1 MRNSFK
7 NKNILI
13 TGGTGSFG
21 KTFLN
26 YILKKHHDIKNIY
39 IFSRDEKKQ
48 FDLRNQITNPV
59 VKFIIGDVRDYNSV
73 LDAMQNIDY
82 VFHAAALKQVPSC
95 EFFPLEAVK
104 TNILGT
110 NNILTSANRT
120 KVKKVVFLSTDKSVQ
135 PVNAMGMSKALMEK
149 VIVAKS
155 RNIRK
160 DLTLCITRYG
170 NVIGS
175 RGSVIPTF
183 IEQIKSNKNLTITDP
198 SMTRFMMTLDE
209 AVQLVMYAFD
219 YGKNGDIL
227 VKKSPAASID
237 TIAKALLKYFKKK
250 LSIKVIGTRQG
261 EKKHEA
267 LLSKEEKVISE
278 NLSKFYKVNLINSKI
293 DFTNF
298 YSRGK
303 KTQRVEEYRSD
314 NTIQL
319 DINQTINLIKK
330 SGLI

>member
-1 MRNSFK
+1 MNNTFK

-26 YILKKHHDIKNIY
+26 YILKHKKNIKSVT

-48 FDLRNQITNPV
+48 FDLRNKFSNKK

-73 LDAMQNIDY
+73 LDVMQNIDY

-95 EFFPLEAVK
+95 EFYPLEAVK
-104 TNILGT
+104 TNIIGT
-110 NNILTSANRT
+110 NNILTAANRT
-120 KVKKVVFLSTDKSVQ
+120 NVKKVIFLSTDKSVQ

-149 VIVAKS
+149 VVIAKS

-160 DLTLCITRYG
+160 DLSFCITRYG

-183 IEQIKSNKNLTITDP
+183 IDQIKKNKRITITDP
-198 SMTRFMMTLDE
+198 SMTRFMMTLNE
-209 AVQLVMYAFD
+209 AVQLVMYAFEK
-219 YGKNGDIL
+219 GENGDIF
-227 VKKSPAASID
+227 VKKSPASTIGV
-237 TIAKALLKYFKKK
+237 IAKALLKYFKKK
-250 LSIKVIGTRQG
+250 SKIKIIGIRQG
-261 EKKHEA
+261 EKKHEL
-267 LLSKEEKVISE
+267 LLSKDEKIISK
-278 NLSKFYKVNLINSKI
+278 NLNNFYKVNLIKSNINYKDYFTSGKI
-293 DFTNF
+293 TEKYN
-298 YSRGK
+298 
-303 KTQRVEEYRSD
+303 EYRSD
-314 NTIQL
+314 NTLQL
-319 DINQTINLIKK
+319 NIDETIKLIKK